1 MCNRQQNTLRFYI
14 RFSTVSESSEA
25 CILFQITKA
34 SLGLDTPVHPQ
45 HNPLFTGNP
54 LQVFL
59 TVLVEFPGNI
69 QIFRPVFERNFG
81 FTSSRDYMGSGASHY
96 YCLMLSL
103 SSGMI
108 TADEVTSQSGQAG
121 GR

>member
-1 MCNRQQNTLRFYI
+1 MLRADGSAI
-14 RFSTVSESSEA
+14 D
-25 CILFQITKA
+25 
-34 SLGLDTPVHPQ
+34 GLYA
-45 HNPLFTGNP
+45 
-54 LQVFL
+54 
-59 TVLVEFPGNI
+59 I
-69 QIFRPVFERNFG
+69 G